1 MSQLTPQLLGTVL
14 IEAAMIAL
22 TTFLLVQPEPV
33 FRGVSIRI
41 RGAITWA
48 GLVSLCVTFCWSV
61 IFGCVLAIHH
71 LTLRI

>member
-14 IEAAMIAL
+14 IETALIAM

-33 FRGVSIRI
+33 FHKLSSRV
-41 RGAITWA
+41 RGAVTWA
-48 GLVSLCVTFCWSV
+48 GLISLCVTFCWSV